1 MRLSTW
7 RNSFPAK
14 PGKQNLTTSLPW
26 KIMEDCFRIKPRDG
40 IFNMITA
47 LLRFRSR
54 DNISHS
60 PEKNAVNC
68 ANMAE

>member
-1 MRLSTW
+1 
-7 RNSFPAK
+7 
-14 PGKQNLTTSLPW
+14 
-26 KIMEDCFRIKPRDG
+26 
-40 IFNMITA
+40 